1 MRRAFGSIVKSYRG
15 LPLIVRR
22 VLSVAVKLTIT
33 VAAFYFLLSAKIP
46 TEDGGRIAVLDAIR
60 ENLAVIDPATFWPWV
75 AAAAAIKL
83 FGVGAS
89 MLRWHLLLM
98 GQGIRFN
105 FGHIVTSFLIG
116 RFIGTFLPS
125 TIGLDSY
132 KLYDAARHS
141 DRVVEPAAATAVEKV
156 MGLSGVFLTFLVAFP
171 LGMGIFEERAP
182 IVAMVT
188 VPLSIAVIAGL
199 FAALFR
205 PELVLWTVR
214 VLPAAGRSRIRG
226 FVERVSR
233 AASAYR
239 SRGGLISATIAL
251 SFTVHFC
258 TAAMYFFT
266 ALAVAAVGA
275 SFWEVTLASS
285 IQIFATVISPF
296 TIAGEGIREIVQA
309 LLLAKKI
316 GASQSVLS
324 AALGF
329 WAGEAVTSIGA
340 WFLWT
345 RKSDYRPR
353 EMTLAPHLLEVQST
367 SQDEPNREPLMASA
381 AEMS

>member
-1 MRRAFGSIVKSYRG
+1 
-15 LPLIVRR
+15 
-22 VLSVAVKLTIT
+22 
-33 VAAFYFLLSAKIP
+33 IP
-46 TEDGGRIAVLDAIR
+46 TEDGGRIAVIDAIR
-60 ENLAVIDPATFWPWV
+60 ENLAVIDPATFWPFV
-75 AAAAAIKL
+75 AAAGLIKL
-83 FGVGAS
+83 VGVFAS
-89 MLRWHLLLM
+89 MYRWHLLLI

-105 FGHIVTSFLIG
+105 FSHIVTSFLIG

-132 KLYDAARHS
+132 KLYDAAKFS

-156 MGLSGVFLTFLVAFP
+156 MGLSGVFLTFLVALP
-171 LGMGIFEERAP
+171 LGMGIFEEHAST
-182 IVAMVT
+182 VAAVT
-188 VPLSIAVIAGL
+188 VPLSLMVIGGL

-214 VLPAAGRSRIRG
+214 FVPTAGQDKIRS
-226 FVERVSR
+226 FVQRVSK
-233 AASAYR
+233 AASAYKGR
-239 SRGGLISATIAL
+239 ARLIATTIGL

-285 IQIFATVISPF
+285 IQIFATVMSPF

-329 WAGEAVTSIGA
+329 WSGEAVTSIGA

-345 RKSDYRPR
+345 RKSTYRPKR
-353 EMTLAPHLLEVQST
+353 IELAPHLRSSESARSEASSDDSPL
-367 SQDEPNREPLMASA
+367 DETTPDPLALRA
-381 AEMS
+381 

>member
-1 MRRAFGSIVKSYRG
+1 MLRAVRDRYRS
-15 LPLIVRR
+15 LPKGVRR
-22 VLSVAVKLTIT
+22 VIGISVKGAIT
-33 VAAFYFLLSAKIP
+33 FAAFYFLLSAKIP

-60 ENLAVIDPATFWPWV
+60 ENLAVIEPATFWPFV
-75 AAAAAIKL
+75 AAAGLIKL
-83 FGVGAS
+83 VGVFAS
-89 MLRWHLLLM
+89 MYRWHLLLI

-132 KLYDAARHS
+132 KLYDAAKHS
-141 DRVVEPAAATAVEKV
+141 NRVVEPAAATAVEKV
-156 MGLSGVFLTFLVAFP
+156 MGLSGVFLTFLVALP
-171 LGMGIFEERAP
+171 LGMGIFEEHATT
-182 IVAMVT
+182 VAAVT
-188 VPLSIAVIAGL
+188 VPLSLMVIAGL
-199 FAALFR
+199 FAALFK
-205 PELVLWTVR
+205 PELVLWSVR
-214 VLPAAGRSRIRG
+214 LVPTAGREKIRG
-226 FVERVSR
+226 FVHRVSK

-239 SRGGLISATIAL
+239 GRGRLIATAIGL

-285 IQIFATVISPF
+285 IQIFATVMSPF

-345 RKSDYRPR
+345 RKPTYRPR
-353 EMTLAPHLLEVQST
+353 VVELSDALDPVVEEPDADRAP
-367 SQDEPNREPLMASA
+367 PLTAS
-381 AEMS
+381 SVG

>member
-1 MRRAFGSIVKSYRG
+1 MLSAIRSRYAA
-15 LPLIVRR
+15 LPKVVRR
-22 VLSVAVKLTIT
+22 TLSISIKALVT

-46 TEDGGRIAVLDAIR
+46 TEDGGRIAVIDAIR
-60 ENLAVIDPATFWPWV
+60 ENLAVIEPSTFWPFV
-75 AAAAAIKL
+75 LGAGLIKL
-83 FGVGAS
+83 VGVFAS
-89 MLRWHLLLM
+89 MFRWHLLLI

-105 FGHIVTSFLIG
+105 FSHVVKSFLIG

-132 KLYDAARHS
+132 KLYDAAKFS
-141 DRVVEPAAATAVEKV
+141 NRVVEPAAATAVEKV
-156 MGLSGVFLTFLVAFP
+156 MGLSGVFLTFLVALP
-171 LGMGIFEERAP
+171 LGMGIFEEHAST
-182 IVAMVT
+182 VASVT
-188 VPLSIAVIAGL
+188 VPLSLMVIGGL
-199 FAALFR
+199 FAVLFR

-214 VLPAAGRSRIRG
+214 LLPTAGRERIRE
-226 FVERVSR
+226 FVNRVSK

-239 SRGGLISATIAL
+239 GRGGLIGTTIGL
-251 SFTVHFC
+251 SFAVHFC

-266 ALAVAAVGA
+266 ALAVGAVGA

-285 IQIFATVISPF
+285 IQIFATVMSPF

-316 GASQSVLS
+316 GASQSILS

-345 RKSDYRPR
+345 RRPDYRPAIVDVAAHLSDTHDP
-353 EMTLAPHLLEVQST
+353 EPEGDNGDNGDPLLAE
-367 SQDEPNREPLMASA
+367 AS
-381 AEMS
+381 

>member
-1 MRRAFGSIVKSYRG
+1 MPRR
-15 LPLIVRR
+15 LIWRCV
-22 VLSVAVKLTIT
+22 SVSAKAAVT
-33 VAAFYFLLSAKIP
+33 VAAFYFLLTAKIP
-46 TEDGGRIAVLDAIR
+46 SGDGGTISVIKAIR
-60 ENLAVIDPATFWPWV
+60 QNLATLDPAAFWPWV
-75 AAAAAIKL
+75 IAASFIKL
-83 FGVGAS
+83 LGVGAS
-89 MLRWHLLLM
+89 MGRWHLLLI

-105 FGHIVTSFLIG
+105 FGHIASSFLIG

-132 KLYDAARHS
+132 KLYDAARFS
-141 DRVVEPAAATAVEKV
+141 GRVVEPSAATAVEKV
-156 MGLSGVFLTFLVAFP
+156 MGLSGIFLTFLVALPFGFSVFGSSAG
-171 LGMGIFEERAP
+171 L
-182 IVAMVT
+182 VALAT
-188 VPLSIAVIAGL
+188 VPVSVLVIAGL
-199 FAALFR
+199 FATLFR
-205 PELVLWTVR
+205 PVLVLWAIRWIPT
-214 VLPAAGRSRIRG
+214 AGQRRLSG
-226 FVERVSR
+226 FIERVSR

-239 SRGGLISATIAL
+239 GRGGLIGTAIVL
-251 SFTVHFC
+251 SFAVHFC

-266 ALAVAAVGA
+266 ALAVAATGA

-285 IQIFATVISPF
+285 IQIFATVASPF

-345 RKSDYRPR
+345 RGPRYKPRQVEVSAELPPTGSDQRS
-353 EMTLAPHLLEVQST
+353 EDS
-367 SQDEPNREPLMASA
+367 DASSPSGRCSGSVA
-381 AEMS
+381 